1 MSRTPEVGFR
11 ASVVTEAHPRGEPGL
26 VTVCQG
32 IDDKVLVVIGVIRE
46 APEPRLMLNLSPA
59 EKRALILALGTVP

>member
-11 ASVVTEAHPRGEPGL
+11 ASVVTGAHPHGEPGL

-59 EKRALILALGTVP
+59 EKRALILALETVP